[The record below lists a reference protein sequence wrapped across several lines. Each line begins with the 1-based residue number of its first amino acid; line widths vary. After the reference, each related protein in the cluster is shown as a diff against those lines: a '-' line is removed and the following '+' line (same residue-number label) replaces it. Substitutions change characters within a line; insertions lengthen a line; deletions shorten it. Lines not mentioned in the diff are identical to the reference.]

1 MLKMKKFKLVSG
13 GPWLYPSNTLAL
25 SNKLDLNL
33 NLVLYIFN
41 NKAIIPITEVKDLNK
56 INFILDYNTS
66 NIDFIEK
73 INLLEF
79 ETPIVQP
86 DGEIL

>member
-56 INFILDYNTS
+56 KESLSNRSVINI
-66 NIDFIEK
+66 
-73 INLLEF
+73 
-79 ETPIVQP
+79 
-86 DGEIL
+86 